1 MVFKVNPQAKVD
13 IQEQI
18 HFYNDKQKG
27 LGKRFHNDVK
37 STFKS
42 IRKNPFYQIRYKD
55 VRCLPLKKFPTMV
68 HYTLDENKK
77 TDYCKSGFSY
87 KSKSTEMEWKVTQ
100 GHEKLR

>member
-1 MVFKVNPQAKVD
+1 MVFKVNPQAKID

-55 VRCLPLKKFPTMV
+55 IRCIPLNIFPAMVHFSLDESKKRITVRAVFPTRK
-68 HYTLDENKK
+68 DPQNWNK
-77 TDYCKSGFSY
+77 
-87 KSKSTEMEWKVTQ
+87 
-100 GHEKLR
+100 R